1 MFIEVLH
8 EYVMM
13 REGEEKEQR
22 NYLNKQANK
31 TTEILKLFVLIIGG
45 WICFQ
50 LIVREVVGRSGFG
63 RLTFLGSA
71 GIQDL
76 VNVWQVLYCW
86 AVPLAL
92 RNEFWDYL
100 CVCVYLLMCACLG
113 DQKSTLDP
121 WCLSY
126 RWLWAAQH
134 GYWEVNLAPLEDHW
148 ALLTAELSL

>member
-76 VNVWQVLYCW
+76 VNVWQVLYCR
-86 AVPLAL
+86 AIPLAL
-92 RNEFWDYL
+92 RNEY
-100 CVCVYLLMCACLG
+100 
-113 DQKSTLDP
+113 
-121 WCLSY
+121 
-126 RWLWAAQH
+126 
-134 GYWEVNLAPLEDHW
+134 
-148 ALLTAELSL
+148 